1 MLSSPSPEGGGEP
14 QLTCAHDPPG
24 AFAGESEASAAPLAP
39 PPPPPPPLSLPLP
52 LGLGVAVSLCTLP
65 KFVLGHSDERGSLL
79 YRQTVARPQKRQTPR
94 PPVSALSL
102 SAISRLSFAGR

>member
-1 MLSSPSPEGGGEP
+1 MLSSSSPEGGGEP

-24 AFAGESEASAAPLAP
+24 AIAGESEASAAPLAP

-79 YRQTVARPQKRQTPR
+79 YRQTVARPQKRQNP
-94 PPVSALSL
+94 
-102 SAISRLSFAGR
+102 